1 VALHVGY
8 RIVVPHTG
16 QKIAAPYTLSVADA
30 VHGIIGLIVIWVLIS
45 LSLYFT
51 SRLTGVRTSFGSA
64 MVTTLLAGLAFFLVD
79 TIFSLIGLH
88 AIGVLLGII
97 AVLFVIKSRERIG
110 WLHAL
115 GISVLTII
123 ILVIVLVVMHVF
135 WD

>member
-1 VALHVGY
+1 MALHALGAANAVLGILGF
-8 RIVVPHTG
+8 IV
-16 QKIAAPYTLSVADA
+16 L
-30 VHGIIGLIVIWVLIS
+30 WVLIS
-45 LSLYFT
+45 LSLYIA

-64 MVTTLLAGLAFFLVD
+64 MVTSLLAAIAFFLVD
-79 TIFSLIGLH
+79 MIFSLIGLH

-123 ILVIVLVVMHVF
+123 ILVIVLVVLGVLLGLGLF
-135 WD
+135 AALRLL

>member
-1 VALHVGY
+1 VA
-8 RIVVPHTG
+8 PH
-16 QKIAAPYTLSVADA
+16 AFSMVDA
-30 VHGIIGLIVIWVLIS
+30 VLGILSFIVLWVLIS
-45 LSLYFT
+45 LSLYIA

-64 MVTTLLAGLAFFLVD
+64 MVTSLLAAIAFFLVD
-79 TIFSLIGLH
+79 MIFSLIGLH

-123 ILVIVLVVMHVF
+123 ILVIILAVLGVLF
-135 WD
+135 GLGLFAALRLL

>member
-1 VALHVGY
+1 MALHALGVANAVLSILSF
-8 RIVVPHTG
+8 IV
-16 QKIAAPYTLSVADA
+16 L
-30 VHGIIGLIVIWVLIS
+30 WVLIS
-45 LSLYFT
+45 LSLYFA

-64 MVTTLLAGLAFFLVD
+64 MVTSLLAAVAFFLVD

-123 ILVIVLVVMHVF
+123 ILVIILAVLGVLSGLGLF
-135 WD
+135 AALRLL

>member
-1 VALHVGY
+1 MA
-8 RIVVPHTG
+8 PH
-16 QKIAAPYTLSVADA
+16 AFSAADA
-30 VHGIIGLIVIWVLIS
+30 VLGILGFIVLWVLIS
-45 LSLYFT
+45 LSLYFA

-64 MVTTLLAGLAFFLVD
+64 MVTSLLAAIAFFLVD
-79 TIFSLIGLH
+79 MIFSLIGLH

-123 ILVIVLVVMHVF
+123 ILVIILVVLSVLF
-135 WD
+135 GLSLFTALRLL

>member
-1 VALHVGY
+1 VAPHALGVAGAVLGILGF
-8 RIVVPHTG
+8 IV
-16 QKIAAPYTLSVADA
+16 L
-30 VHGIIGLIVIWVLIS
+30 WVLIS
-45 LSLYFT
+45 LSLYFA

-64 MVTTLLAGLAFFLVD
+64 MVTSLLAAIAFFLVD
-79 TIFSLIGLH
+79 TIFSLVGLH

-123 ILVIVLVVMHVF
+123 ILVIILAVLGVLF
-135 WD
+135 GLGLFAALRLL

>member
-1 VALHVGY
+1 VAPHALSAANAVLSILSF
-8 RIVVPHTG
+8 IV
-16 QKIAAPYTLSVADA
+16 L
-30 VHGIIGLIVIWVLIS
+30 WVLIS
-45 LSLYFT
+45 LSLYIA

-64 MVTTLLAGLAFFLVD
+64 MVTSLLAAIAFFLVD
-79 TIFSLIGLH
+79 MIFSLIGLH

-123 ILVIVLVVMHVF
+123 ILVIILAVLGVLF
-135 WD
+135 GLGLFAALRLL

>member
-1 VALHVGY
+1 VA
-8 RIVVPHTG
+8 PH
-16 QKIAAPYTLSVADA
+16 AFSMVDA
-30 VHGIIGLIVIWVLIS
+30 VLSILSFIVLWVLIS
-45 LSLYFT
+45 LSLYIA

-64 MVTTLLAGLAFFLVD
+64 TVTSLLAAIAFFLVD
-79 TIFSLIGLH
+79 MIFSLVGLH

-123 ILVIVLVVMHVF
+123 ILVIVLVVLGVLF
-135 WD
+135 GLGLFAALRLL

>member
-1 VALHVGY
+1 MALHAFGAAGAVLGILGF
-8 RIVVPHTG
+8 IV
-16 QKIAAPYTLSVADA
+16 L
-30 VHGIIGLIVIWVLIS
+30 WVLIS
-45 LSLYFT
+45 LSLYFA

-64 MVTTLLAGLAFFLVD
+64 MVTSLLAAIAFFLVD
-79 TIFSLIGLH
+79 MIFSLIGLH

-123 ILVIVLVVMHVF
+123 ILVIILAVVGVLLGLGLF
-135 WD
+135 AALRLL

>member
-1 VALHVGY
+1 VALH
-8 RIVVPHTG
+8 
-16 QKIAAPYTLSVADA
+16 ALSAADA
-30 VHGIIGLIVIWVLIS
+30 VLSILSFIVLWVLIS
-45 LSLYFT
+45 LSLYFA

-64 MVTTLLAGLAFFLVD
+64 MVTSLLAAIAFFLVD
-79 TIFSLIGLH
+79 MIFSLIGLH

-123 ILVIVLVVMHVF
+123 ILVIILAVLGVLF
-135 WD
+135 GLGLFAALRLL

>member
-1 VALHVGY
+1 VALHALGVANAVLSILSF
-8 RIVVPHTG
+8 IV
-16 QKIAAPYTLSVADA
+16 L
-30 VHGIIGLIVIWVLIS
+30 WVLIS
-45 LSLYFT
+45 LSLYFA

-64 MVTTLLAGLAFFLVD
+64 MVTSLLAAVAFFLVD

-123 ILVIVLVVMHVF
+123 ILVIILAVLGVLSGLGLF
-135 WD
+135 AALRLL

>member
-1 VALHVGY
+1 MALHALGAAGAVPSILSF
-8 RIVVPHTG
+8 IV
-16 QKIAAPYTLSVADA
+16 L
-30 VHGIIGLIVIWVLIS
+30 WVLIS
-45 LSLYFT
+45 LSLYLA

-64 MVTTLLAGLAFFLVD
+64 MVTSLLAAIAFFLVD
-79 TIFSLIGLH
+79 MIFSLIGLH

-123 ILVIVLVVMHVF
+123 ILVIILAVLGVLLGLGLF
-135 WD
+135 AALRLL

>member
-1 VALHVGY
+1 VA
-8 RIVVPHTG
+8 PHALG
-16 QKIAAPYTLSVADA
+16 AADA
-30 VHGIIGLIVIWVLIS
+30 VLGILGFIVLWVLIS
-45 LSLYFT
+45 LSLYIA

-64 MVTTLLAGLAFFLVD
+64 MVTSLLAAIAFFLVD
-79 TIFSLIGLH
+79 MIFSLIGLH

-123 ILVIVLVVMHVF
+123 ILVIVLAVLGF
-135 WD
+135 LFGLSLFAALRLL

>member
-1 VALHVGY
+1 MALHALSAANAVLGILGF
-8 RIVVPHTG
+8 IV
-16 QKIAAPYTLSVADA
+16 L
-30 VHGIIGLIVIWVLIS
+30 WVLIS
-45 LSLYFT
+45 LSLYIA

-64 MVTTLLAGLAFFLVD
+64 MVTSLLAAIAFFLVD
-79 TIFSLIGLH
+79 MIFSLIGLH

-123 ILVIVLVVMHVF
+123 ILVIILAVLGVLF
-135 WD
+135 GLGLFAALRLL

>member
-1 VALHVGY
+1 MALH
-8 RIVVPHTG
+8 
-16 QKIAAPYTLSVADA
+16 ALSVAYA
-30 VHGIIGLIVIWVLIS
+30 VIGALGFIFLWVLIS
-45 LSLYFT
+45 LSLYFA

-64 MVTTLLAGLAFFLVD
+64 MITSLLAAIAFFLVD
-79 TIFSLIGLH
+79 MIFSLIGLH

-123 ILVIVLVVMHVF
+123 ILVIILVVLGALLGLGLF
-135 WD
+135 AALKLL

>member
-1 VALHVGY
+1 VALHALSAANAVLSILGF
-8 RIVVPHTG
+8 IV
-16 QKIAAPYTLSVADA
+16 L
-30 VHGIIGLIVIWVLIS
+30 WVLIS
-45 LSLYFT
+45 LSLYFA

-64 MVTTLLAGLAFFLVD
+64 MVTSLLAAIAFFLVD
-79 TIFSLIGLH
+79 MIFSLIGLH

-123 ILVIVLVVMHVF
+123 ILVIVLVVLGVLF
-135 WD
+135 GLGLFAALRLL

>member
-30 VHGIIGLIVIWVLIS
+30 VHGIIGLIILWVLIS

-64 MVTTLLAGLAFFLVD
+64 MVTSLLAGLAFFIVYM
-79 TIFSLIGLH
+79 FSILIGLQV
-88 AIGVLLGII
+88 IGVLLGII
-97 AVLFVIKSRERIG
+97 AVVFVIKNRERIG

-123 ILVIVLVVMHVF
+123 ILVIVLVVAHVF

>member
-1 VALHVGY
+1 VALHALG
-8 RIVVPHTG
+8 
-16 QKIAAPYTLSVADA
+16 AADA
-30 VHGIIGLIVIWVLIS
+30 VLGILGFIVLWVLIS
-45 LSLYFT
+45 LSLYFA

-64 MVTTLLAGLAFFLVD
+64 MVTSLLAAIAFFLVD
-79 TIFSLIGLH
+79 MIFSLIGLH

-123 ILVIVLVVMHVF
+123 ILVIILAVLGVLF
-135 WD
+135 GLSLFAALGLL

>member
-1 VALHVGY
+1 MALHALSAANAVLSILSF
-8 RIVVPHTG
+8 IV
-16 QKIAAPYTLSVADA
+16 L
-30 VHGIIGLIVIWVLIS
+30 WVLIS
-45 LSLYFT
+45 LSLYFA

-64 MVTTLLAGLAFFLVD
+64 MVTSLLAAIAFFLVD
-79 TIFSLIGLH
+79 MIFSLVGLH

-123 ILVIVLVVMHVF
+123 ILVIILAVLGVLLGLGLF
-135 WD
+135 TALRLL

>member
-1 VALHVGY
+1 VALH
-8 RIVVPHTG
+8 
-16 QKIAAPYTLSVADA
+16 ALSAADA
-30 VHGIIGLIVIWVLIS
+30 VVGILGFVVLWVLIS
-45 LSLYFT
+45 LSLYFA

-64 MVTTLLAGLAFFLVD
+64 MVTSLLAAIAFFLVD
-79 TIFSLIGLH
+79 MIFSLIGLH

-123 ILVIVLVVMHVF
+123 ILVIILAVLGVLLGLGLF
-135 WD
+135 AALRLL

>member
-1 VALHVGY
+1 MAPHALSAAGAVLSILGF
-8 RIVVPHTG
+8 IV
-16 QKIAAPYTLSVADA
+16 L
-30 VHGIIGLIVIWVLIS
+30 WVLIS
-45 LSLYFT
+45 LSLYFA

-64 MVTTLLAGLAFFLVD
+64 MVTSLLAAIAFFLVD
-79 TIFSLIGLH
+79 MIFSLIGLH

-123 ILVIVLVVMHVF
+123 ILVIILAVLGVLLGLGLF
-135 WD
+135 AALRLL

>member
-1 VALHVGY
+1 VA
-8 RIVVPHTG
+8 PH
-16 QKIAAPYTLSVADA
+16 AFSMVDA
-30 VHGIIGLIVIWVLIS
+30 VLGILGFIVLWVLIS
-45 LSLYFT
+45 LSLYIA

-64 MVTTLLAGLAFFLVD
+64 MVTSLLAAIAFFLVD
-79 TIFSLIGLH
+79 MIFSLIGLH

-123 ILVIVLVVMHVF
+123 ILVIILAVLGVLF
-135 WD
+135 GLGLFAALRLL

>member
-1 VALHVGY
+1 VALHAFGAAGAVLGILGF
-8 RIVVPHTG
+8 IV
-16 QKIAAPYTLSVADA
+16 L
-30 VHGIIGLIVIWVLIS
+30 WVLIS
-45 LSLYFT
+45 LSLYFA

-64 MVTTLLAGLAFFLVD
+64 MVTSLLAAIAFFLVD
-79 TIFSLIGLH
+79 MIFSLIGLH

-123 ILVIVLVVMHVF
+123 ILVIILAVVGVLLGLGLF
-135 WD
+135 AALRLL

>member
-1 VALHVGY
+1 VALHALSAAGAALGILSF
-8 RIVVPHTG
+8 IV
-16 QKIAAPYTLSVADA
+16 L
-30 VHGIIGLIVIWVLIS
+30 WVLIS
-45 LSLYFT
+45 LSLYFA

-64 MVTTLLAGLAFFLVD
+64 MVTSLLAAIAFFLVD
-79 TIFSLIGLH
+79 MIFSLIGLH

-123 ILVIVLVVMHVF
+123 ILIIISVVVGVLLGLGLF
-135 WD
+135 TALRLL

>member
-1 VALHVGY
+1 VALH
-8 RIVVPHTG
+8 
-16 QKIAAPYTLSVADA
+16 ALSAADA
-30 VHGIIGLIVIWVLIS
+30 VVGILGFVVLWVLIS
-45 LSLYFT
+45 LSLYFA

-64 MVTTLLAGLAFFLVD
+64 MVTSLLAAIAFFLVD
-79 TIFSLIGLH
+79 MIFSLIGLH

-123 ILVIVLVVMHVF
+123 ILVIILAVLGVLF
-135 WD
+135 GLGLFAALRLL

>member
-1 VALHVGY
+1 VALH
-8 RIVVPHTG
+8 
-16 QKIAAPYTLSVADA
+16 ALSAADA
-30 VHGIIGLIVIWVLIS
+30 VVGILGFVVLWVLIS
-45 LSLYFT
+45 LSLYFA

-64 MVTTLLAGLAFFLVD
+64 MVTSLLAAIAFFLVD
-79 TIFSLIGLH
+79 MIFSLIGLH

-123 ILVIVLVVMHVF
+123 ILVIILVVLGVLF
-135 WD
+135 GLSLFTALRLL